1 MFERS
6 FVSEICTLVTQFL
19 NIRHGQTNIHL
30 QNFMIMNILM
40 IHLYSDTYLYV
51 THCMI
56 YIYIYI
62 YIYNIYIYIYIN
74 NIYILYIY
82 ILNMYISISIKCVNN
97 EIMRQFHE
105 ILTFLRR
112 K

>member
-1 MFERS
+1 
-6 FVSEICTLVTQFL
+6 
-19 NIRHGQTNIHL
+19 
-30 QNFMIMNILM
+30 M

-51 THCMI
+51 THC
-56 YIYIYI
+56 
-62 YIYNIYIYIYIN
+62 
-74 NIYILYIY
+74 LYIY

>member
-1 MFERS
+1 
-6 FVSEICTLVTQFL
+6 
-19 NIRHGQTNIHL
+19 
-30 QNFMIMNILM
+30 MIMNILM

-56 YIYIYI
+56 YV
-62 YIYNIYIYIYIN
+62 YIYIYIN
-74 NIYILYIY
+74 NIYIFYIY

-112 K
+112 KLPNIKLYL

>member
-1 MFERS
+1 MVKQTHTFAKFYDHEYINDTS
-6 FVSEICTLVTQFL
+6 IQWYIFICHTL
-19 NIRHGQTNIHL
+19 
-30 QNFMIMNILM
+30 
-40 IHLYSDTYLYV
+40 YD
-51 THCMI
+51 I
-56 YIYIYI
+56 Y
-62 YIYNIYIYIYIN
+62 IYIYIYIN